1 DQAETRPGGEA
12 QEQPARG
19 TGRTLSR
26 RTMLRQ
32 SGAGAAGAIVA
43 GALGAGTGGHAA
55 MARAPA
61 PRHRATSGT
70 DPQPQDAIVGL
81 LGAQPVANAD
91 LAQIWRFT
99 IGGGVDWDAPVY
111 EQFFRAVRAVNWMRP
126 PSRRLRVLLGDPPFD
141 YRRVRG
147 VADKGYV
154 LAMMEQR
161 DAH

>member
-1 DQAETRPGGEA
+1 MTQGGCTMRYTGYPRTSKDQAETRPGGEA

-81 LGAQPVANAD
+81 LGAME
-91 LAQIWRFT
+91 RFPLV
-99 IGGGVDWDAPVY
+99 G
-111 EQFFRAVRAVNWMRP
+111 
-126 PSRRLRVLLGDPPFD
+126 LGERHGIQET
-141 YRRVRG
+141 Y
-147 VADKGYV
+147 
-154 LAMMEQR
+154 
-161 DAH
+161 